1 MWYDSKVVKNMECE
15 NKRRFAD
22 GNAISEFNAKV
33 QYFFYSTNFCSSFIV
48 IYVFYFNL
56 KFQLL
61 LISKLLIIINF
72 DFNEFSTI

>member
-15 NKRRFAD
+15 NKRRFTD

-48 IYVFYFNL
+48 IYVF
-56 KFQLL
+56 
-61 LISKLLIIINF
+61 
-72 DFNEFSTI
+72 FSSQWPVFHVNCQIFHQIT